1 MRRLLLR
8 HLAVALI
15 IAMAL
20 LGIYAQAG
28 NAPRP
33 LWFVAVALAVGV
45 GSAAVQLV
53 LEEVSATSWP
63 DRDDEAMP
71 AARSVTGD
79 RRTDELAKGI
89 LGSGRERRAGAG
101 APLFVRRVRPLL
113 AELARDRLVRRHGV
127 DPVLEPDRARQLTGD
142 AVWKLI
148 TDTRPRTASLAE
160 IERAVEAI
168 ERL

>member
-1 MRRLLLR
+1 MRRLLLGS
-8 HLAVALI
+8 LAGTLV
-15 IAMAL
+15 
-20 LGIYAQAG
+20 
-28 NAPRP
+28 
-33 LWFVAVALAVGV
+33 
-45 GSAAVQLV
+45 VQ
-53 LEEVSATSWP
+53 EVSATRWP
-63 DRDDEAMP
+63 NRDGEAIP
-71 AARSVTGD
+71 AARSVIGD
-79 RRTDELAKGI
+79 RRTDELMKGI
-89 LGSGRERRAGAG
+89 LDSGRERRTGAG

-142 AVWKLI
+142 AVWKLV